1 MGKYEELVIQHE
13 EIPIYEND
21 LLPDFQSGCFF
32 DGEIYIKKSL
42 NDLRKLEILHEEIA
56 HYKITAG
63 DILDYKKPINRYFEN
78 KARRLANHSAITFD
92 DLIEAN
98 QSGVRNLH
106 ELSEFLELNEDYV
119 SKVLDEYFS
128 IYGLD
133 VIHRNYLIRFSPLSV
148 TKLSEI

>member
-1 MGKYEELVIQHE
+1 
-13 EIPIYEND
+13 
-21 LLPDFQSGCFF
+21 
-32 DGEIYIKKSL
+32 
-42 NDLRKLEILHEEIA
+42 
-56 HYKITAG
+56 
-63 DILDYKKPINRYFEN
+63 N